1 MKLELTCDEVSTICH
16 ALLLKAVEAA
26 TGARDCAKLGDMDND
41 VKFWQERAEKYKKV
55 YEAVVAQ
62 REQAD
67 QEYKQAAAEVAKMEE
82 GR

>member
-1 MKLELTCDEVSTICH
+1 
-16 ALLLKAVEAA
+16 
-26 TGARDCAKLGDMDND
+26 MDND